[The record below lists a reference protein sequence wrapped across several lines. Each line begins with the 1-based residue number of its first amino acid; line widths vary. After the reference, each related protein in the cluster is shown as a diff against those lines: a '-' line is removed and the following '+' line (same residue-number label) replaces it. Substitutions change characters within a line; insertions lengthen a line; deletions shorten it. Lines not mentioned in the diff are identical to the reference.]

1 LKNRNNH
8 CYGRIYRLHNKVIA
22 SVGDAGFALHA
33 LYEPRDFSRN
43 KVFQSY
49 VMLHAIYR
57 FDIGG
62 KQ

>member
-1 LKNRNNH
+1 LRH
-8 CYGRIYRLHNKVIA
+8 
-22 SVGDAGFALHA
+22 
-33 LYEPRDFSRN
+33 FSRN

-62 KQ
+62 K